1 MPSHASFIVIIVTK
15 ENYTSLTQ
23 GLAKYQIEEN
33 EFRIVHWKYF
43 YPYNQPYTEFSAG
56 DIVMFAGKF
65 VVENLDQ
72 YITVSYP
79 CIIATGDSERAFAAD
94 EIPLSAPHCMFTI
107 QVTRDPKELEG
118 STYFDA
124 TNSQYN
130 SVTNSKNVLMKLRV
144 FYPTN
149 APRFSFLRPNSIKTN
164 KTYIVSGF
172 IRRVTTDFTII
183 ELTDIDF
190 ISTNVS
196 SVQYVQESTSS
207 NTSNNRSFIDLIAED
222 VDSTT
227 SQQSKRTRIITSRSS
242 KQSTVPPPIVNEP
255 ETPILTPTPVNI
267 GPETFQSQKGKKKLS
282 DLALNCL
289 EPITV
294 NSSQDRRTR
303 VEDAPDDDNDNLE
316 FLLQQEANEDP
327 KKTRS
332 GRTSKK
338 SKK

>member
-1 MPSHASFIVIIVTK
+1 
-15 ENYTSLTQ
+15 
-23 GLAKYQIEEN
+23 
-33 EFRIVHWKYF
+33 
-43 YPYNQPYTEFSAG
+43 
-56 DIVMFAGKF
+56 MFTGKF

-79 CIIATGDSERAFAAD
+79 YIIATGDSERAFAAN

-107 QVTRDPKELEG
+107 QVTRDPKELES

-130 SVTNSKNVLMKLRV
+130 SVTNSKNVLMKLR
-144 FYPTN
+144 
-149 APRFSFLRPNSIKTN
+149 
-164 KTYIVSGF
+164 TYIVSGF

-227 SQQSKRTRIITSRSS
+227 SQQSKRTHIIMSRSS

-255 ETPILTPTPVNI
+255 ETPITTPTPVNI
-267 GPETFQSQKGKKKLS
+267 GPETFQSQK
-282 DLALNCL
+282 
-289 EPITV
+289 
-294 NSSQDRRTR
+294 
-303 VEDAPDDDNDNLE
+303 
-316 FLLQQEANEDP
+316 
-327 KKTRS
+327 
-332 GRTSKK
+332 
-338 SKK
+338 